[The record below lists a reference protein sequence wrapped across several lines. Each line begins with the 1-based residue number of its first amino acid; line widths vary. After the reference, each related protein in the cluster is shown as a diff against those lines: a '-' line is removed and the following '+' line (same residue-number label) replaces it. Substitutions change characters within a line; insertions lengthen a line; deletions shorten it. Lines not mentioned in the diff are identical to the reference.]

1 MCQLFY
7 PNSRVT
13 IHGFYNQIN
22 ISLSMTTKTLL
33 PVILLCAF
41 FLGCSHE
48 SEKAATGKA
57 EVPEPL
63 KDKSSAEL
71 LVKSDTKR
79 FSDGSLVDE
88 LYNDLAE
95 KQPELQTLESQ
106 MKEFY
111 AARTDSVE
119 AYDNYHAKSDSYY
132 SSANSLLLS
141 IKDSVLKQ
149 RLVLL
154 LDASK
159 DKFQKKTSRFSV
171 LIANTDKESRIME
184 DYHQALKLVATLPV
198 VETYQDK
205 NMPNI
210 KPVQKLSDEAKRL
223 NSKTQALVKKYSGN

>member
-1 MCQLFY
+1 
-7 PNSRVT
+7 
-13 IHGFYNQIN
+13 
-22 ISLSMTTKTLL
+22 MTTKTLL
-33 PVILLCAF
+33 PVLLLCVC
-41 FLGCSHE
+41 FLGCGRE
-48 SEKAATGKA
+48 VEKADAGKA

-63 KDKSSAEL
+63 KDKSSAAL
-71 LVKSDTKR
+71 LVKSDVRR

-106 MKEFY
+106 LKEFY

-119 AYDNYHAKSDSYY
+119 AFDNYYAKSDSYY

-149 RLVLL
+149 RLGLL
-154 LDASK
+154 LEASK
-159 DKFQKKTSRFSV
+159 NKLQKKTSRFSM
-171 LIANTDKESRIME
+171 LIANADKESRIME

-198 VETYQDK
+198 IETYQDK
-205 NMPNI
+205 NMPGI

-223 NSKTQALVKKYSGN
+223 NNKTQALVKKYGGN

>member
-1 MCQLFY
+1 
-7 PNSRVT
+7 
-13 IHGFYNQIN
+13 
-22 ISLSMTTKTLL
+22 MTTKTLL
-33 PVILLCAF
+33 SVLLIYVF
-41 FLGCSHE
+41 FLGCS
-48 SEKAATGKA
+48 SETGKANGGKA

-79 FSDGSLVDE
+79 FSGGSLVDE

-106 MKEFY
+106 MKDFY
-111 AARTDSVE
+111 TARIDSVE
-119 AYDNYHAKSDSYY
+119 AFDNYYAKSDSYY

-149 RLVLL
+149 RLALL
-154 LDASK
+154 LEASK
-159 DKFQKKTSRFSV
+159 NKFQKKTSRFSM
-171 LIANTDKESRIME
+171 LISNADKEARTME
-184 DYHQALKLVATLPV
+184 DYHQALKLAATLPV
-198 VETYQDK
+198 IETYQDK

-210 KPVQKLSDEAKRL
+210 KPVQKLSDEAKKL